1 VGSRT
6 GWGSPYK
13 DVVGKDRGV
22 VAFRQLEG
30 RATPGKGKARQHR
43 NGGKDPDREVSVR
56 WVHDTVFRK
65 AGEGVEG
72 PRIPGAGVPLHR
84 TLFGGVGPP
93 DGRPVLPKFE
103 PKAGV
108 PYNQDSSGTHGSG
121 GSDPWSASTAGSG
134 MNPQQLEIL
143 LLGPLE
149 VRGNGVRLDLPP
161 SKKARALLAY
171 LVASGRSHARSSL
184 CDLLWQEVNDP
195 RAGLRWA
202 LSKLRAVVEQEE
214 SPRIVTSGD
223 RVGFQGGER
232 EVDLHRIRSA
242 ISESPANASLEA
254 LEEARCSFRGEFLE
268 GLDLPSCHRYQA
280 WCLGMRERLRLRHVS
295 VLTALTHRLRE
306 APEEALP
313 HALARLALDPFAEE
327 AHIAAME
334 LLGDL
339 GRVDRALEVYEGC
352 RRMLSDHLEAP
363 PSEELE
369 AARRRLGTSTRP
381 RAVVADPQE
390 SGGGWEREASR
401 ILEGLPHPEGL
412 PAIGGEDPILVGRD
426 EELEALR
433 RLVRGVDSGTGSAV
447 ALLTGEPGIGKTR
460 LLREVVEDVRSM
472 GGWAVAGQVFET
484 EEVRPYGAWA
494 EMLRQL
500 PPGLLDTRMRR
511 ALSGLLTGP
520 AELRSPGPTERTQL
534 FDAVRLLL
542 ERLAR
547 ARRPGLLVLDDVQWL
562 DASSAALL
570 HYVTRTLGSSPL
582 VLALSAREG
591 EVPPG
596 STTARVLKALGETG
610 VLQRIPLRRLDS
622 VETGALVHSVDRSVD
637 PEPVFATSEGNPFFA
652 LAVAAS
658 LRDGVSSTPA
668 TIQEELQDR
677 LARLD
682 PGALTLLPWAAALGR
697 AFDVS
702 TLERVLERSAL
713 EIVEAIDGLERRGIL
728 QVRGG
733 DRYDF
738 THSLLR
744 QAAYRRPSK
753 PARRAIHRRIAQAM
767 DRMDRSEGREPGAMA
782 HHAELGGLPRLSVQ
796 ACIEAAEQSLWMFA
810 LDEAVELVE
819 RGLAQVAGLS
829 DETRIPLEMG
839 LLRIYS
845 FRSMRERRPPG
856 VEARVER
863 VTEEARASGAL
874 RIVAIGHALLM
885 DLQYQRG
892 AFHEAARSSVRSAD
906 AGRESEPDMAIRALS
921 ETAACLL
928 LLDQAPDDAR
938 RLADEAFDLAE
949 EHGIETDVVWLARA
963 LLRHQEGDLEGASF
977 AFGEVIRLGRLARDR
992 WWECP
997 ALTRMVMVELD
1008 RGNAEGALAR
1018 AQEAEEQA
1026 RRMDDVP
1033 QAAFARALRALAAI
1047 PEPEDPALDEAL
1059 EELRGLDSLWK
1070 IGHVQSYAAELE
1082 LERGRADAARE
1093 RAEETLAAARLLDRP
1108 SLLAVAQA
1116 LLSRC
1121 AVLDGRPEDA
1131 AGHLEAPEITR
1142 PHHRLSYRARQVVR
1156 RAREAVGS

>member
-1 VGSRT
+1 M
-6 GWGSPYK
+6 
-13 DVVGKDRGV
+13 
-22 VAFRQLEG
+22 
-30 RATPGKGKARQHR
+30 
-43 NGGKDPDREVSVR
+43 
-56 WVHDTVFRK
+56 
-65 AGEGVEG
+65 
-72 PRIPGAGVPLHR
+72 
-84 TLFGGVGPP
+84 
-93 DGRPVLPKFE
+93 
-103 PKAGV
+103 
-108 PYNQDSSGTHGSG
+108 
-121 GSDPWSASTAGSG
+121 AGSG
-134 MNPQQLEIL
+134 MSPQQLEIL

-149 VRGNGVRLDLPP
+149 VRGSGVRLDLPP

-171 LVASGRSHARSSL
+171 LVASGRPHARSSL
-184 CDLLWQEVNDP
+184 CALLWQEVNDP

-202 LSKLRAVVEQEE
+202 LSKLRTVVDQGE
-214 SPRIVTSGD
+214 SSRIVTSGD
-223 RVGFQGGER
+223 RVEFQGGEG

-242 ISESPANASLEA
+242 ISDGPATASLDALKEA
-254 LEEARCSFRGEFLE
+254 QQAFRGEFLE
-268 GLDLPSCHRYQA
+268 GLDLPSCHRFEA

-295 VLTALTHRLRE
+295 VLAALTHRLRDT
-306 APEEALP
+306 PEEALP

-327 AHIAAME
+327 AHIAAMD

-352 RRMLSDHLEAP
+352 RRMLSDHLEVP

-369 AARRRLGTSTRP
+369 SARRRLGTPTRP
-381 RAVVADPQE
+381 RPVAAGSPE
-390 SGGGWEREASR
+390 GGGGGEREASR
-401 ILEGLPHPEGL
+401 ILATLPQPEGL
-412 PAIGGEDPILVGRD
+412 PAIGEEDPILVGR
-426 EELEALR
+426 EEEVEALR
-433 RLVRGVDSGTGSAV
+433 RIVRGAGSGADTGAESGGRPTV
-447 ALLTGEPGIGKTR
+447 VLLTGEPGIGKTR
-460 LLREVVEDVRSM
+460 LLREMVGDVRSL
-472 GGWAVAGQVFET
+472 GGWTLSGQVFET

-547 ARRPGLLVLDDVQWL
+547 ARGPGLLVLDDVQWL

-582 VLALSAREG
+582 VLALSARE
-591 EVPPG
+591 EEIPPG
-596 STTARVLKALGETG
+596 SSTARALKALNDAGI
-610 VLQRIPLRRLDS
+610 LQRIPLRRLDAD
-622 VETGALVHSVDRSVD
+622 ETGALVRSVDRSLD

-658 LRDGVSSTPA
+658 LRDGVPSTPA

-682 PGALTLLPWAAALGR
+682 ASALSLLPWAAALGR
-697 AFDVS
+697 AFDVP
-702 TLERVLERSAL
+702 TLERVLERSTP

-728 QVRGG
+728 RARGG

-744 QAAYRRPSK
+744 QAAYRRPSE

-767 DRMDRSEGREPGAMA
+767 DRMDPGEGREPGAMA
-782 HHAELGGLPRLSVQ
+782 YHAELGGLPGLSVQ

-810 LDEAVELVE
+810 LDEAAELVE
-819 RGLAQVAGLS
+819 RGLAQVDGLS
-829 DETRIPLEMG
+829 DEVRVPLEMG

-845 FRSMRERRPPG
+845 FRSMRERRPQG
-856 VEARVER
+856 VEERVER

-906 AGRESEPDMAIRALS
+906 AGRESEPDTAIRALS

-938 RLADEAFDLAE
+938 RLAEEAFDLAD

-963 LLRHQEGDLEGASF
+963 LLRHQEGDLDGASF
-977 AFGEVIRLGRLARDR
+977 AFGEVIRLGRRARDR

-1008 RGNAEGALAR
+1008 RGEPGGALALAR
-1018 AQEAEEQA
+1018 EAEEQA
-1026 RRMDDVP
+1026 RRMDDDP
-1033 QAAFARALRALAAI
+1033 QAAFARALGALAEAG
-1047 PEPEDPALDEAL
+1047 DPADPALDEALDEAL

-1082 LERGRADAARE
+1082 LERGRADVARR
-1093 RAEETLAAARLLDRP
+1093 RAEETLAAARVLDRP

-1116 LLSRC
+1116 LLARC
-1121 AVLDGRPEDA
+1121 AVLEGCPEEA
-1131 AGHLEAPEITR
+1131 ARYLEAPEITR
-1142 PHHRLSYRARQVVR
+1142 PHHRLSHRARQVVR
-1156 RAREAVGS
+1156 RAREAVRP